1 MFQMYH
7 RFFTLSMS
15 HGVFSLT
22 IVDIV
27 FIFIGGVGMWLFV
40 LELSIN
46 PNNKFGSMEKGS
58 LKLLNVETK
67 PNSCDIVT
75 FPKKMFHIFQIS

>member
-1 MFQMYH
+1 
-7 RFFTLSMS
+7 
-15 HGVFSLT
+15 
-22 IVDIV
+22 
-27 FIFIGGVGMWLFV
+27 
-40 LELSIN
+40 
-46 PNNKFGSMEKGS
+46 MEKGS